1 MEQLQYP
8 NPHKEKNVEKML
20 IVDDNQDIRQQ
31 LKWGLG
37 EEYAVLLAGS
47 VNDALNLYRK
57 FMPGVVLLDLGLPPH
72 EHTSVEGFRA
82 LAEMLEINPH
92 AKIIMLT
99 GNSER
104 ENALKAMQMGAYD
117 FYPKPPVLS
126 ELKVIINRAF
136 HLANIEEQNRQL
148 QSSIG
153 LQSANSSG
161 IIGQCQAM
169 QTVFATIK
177 KVASSDV
184 SIFITGES
192 GTGKELVAQ
201 AIHEAGIRRK
211 GPFIP
216 INCGAIP
223 ENLLESE
230 LFGHEKGSFT
240 GAHAMVQGKLQY
252 ANKGTL
258 FLDEIGE
265 LPFNLQVKL
274 LRFLQE
280 GVIQRVGGREN
291 ISIDTRTVC
300 ATNVDIVKAI
310 SEGRFREDL
319 YYRISVI
326 TIALPPLRERGD
338 DILLLANFFLRKFN
352 DEYKKKVRRF
362 SAAAVNYLKSYEWP
376 GNVRELQ
383 NRIQRAI
390 IMSDD
395 AVIEPGDLGHETEL
409 PNGPDVDTE
418 ERPIVT
424 LREARDNVERNL
436 ISHAIDRHNG
446 NIVKAAE
453 ELGVSRPTLYDLL
466 KKHNLTPL
474 TSTEK
479 APDMLP

>member
-1 MEQLQYP
+1 MEKL
-8 NPHKEKNVEKML
+8 L
-20 IVDDNQDIRQQ
+20 IVDDDSDIRQQ

-37 EEYAVLLAGS
+37 DDYTVMLAGDVS
-47 VNDALNLYRK
+47 EGLNMFKK
-57 FMPGVVLLDLGLPPH
+57 FQPAVVLLDLGLPPH
-72 EHTSVEGFRA
+72 EHSSLEGFRG
-82 LAEMLEINPH
+82 LAEMLELNPH
-92 AKIIMLT
+92 AKITMLT

-117 FYPKPPVLS
+117 FYPKPPVLN
-126 ELKVIINRAF
+126 ELKVIIGRAF
-136 HLANIEEQNRQL
+136 HLANIEEQNRSL
-148 QSSIG
+148 LTAIDLKSSC
-153 LQSANSSG
+153 SSG
-161 IIGQCQAM
+161 IIGQCPAM

-201 AIHEAGIRRK
+201 AIHQAGIRK
-211 GPFIP
+211 DGPFIP

-223 ENLLESE
+223 DNLLESE

-240 GAHAMVQGKLQY
+240 GAHATVHGKLQY
-252 ANKGTL
+252 AHQGTL

-280 GVIQRVGGREN
+280 GVIQRVGGRED
-291 ISIDTRTVC
+291 IVVDTRTVC

-310 SEGRFREDL
+310 AEGRFREDL

-326 TIALPPLRERGD
+326 TIDLPPLRERGD
-338 DILLLANFFLRKFN
+338 DILLLANYFLRKFN

-362 SAAAVNYLKSYEWP
+362 SAAAVNYLKTYEWP

-383 NRIQRAI
+383 NRVQRAI
-390 IMSDD
+390 IMSDA
-395 AVIEPGDLGHETEL
+395 AVIEPADLGGGADVAAVAETE
-409 PNGPDVDTE
+409 PAP
-418 ERPIVT
+418 VT
-424 LREARDNVERNL
+424 LREGRDKVEREL
-436 ISHAIDRHNG
+436 IALAIDRHNG

-474 TSTEK
+474 G
-479 APDMLP
+479 